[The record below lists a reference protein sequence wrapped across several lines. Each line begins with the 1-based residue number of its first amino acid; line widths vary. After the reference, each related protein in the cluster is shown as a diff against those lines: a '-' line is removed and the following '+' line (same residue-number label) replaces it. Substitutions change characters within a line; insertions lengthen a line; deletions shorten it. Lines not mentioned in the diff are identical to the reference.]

1 MASQIIAQGAEAIL
15 KREGNTLIKE
25 RVRKGYRLAELDEK
39 LRKQRTRKEAKL
51 LEKAARL
58 ISVPQIKKVNEQTME
73 IEMQFI
79 GGKKLSDSLDGLKN
93 AFKVCE
99 QIGENIA
106 KLHDSNIIHGDLTT
120 SNMIYVE
127 RENNKSNSRLVNLNN
142 NFNKGRVDDAKLVK
156 VGDNRGFKVYFIDFG
171 LGFESHKAEDKAVDL
186 HLIKQALEAK
196 HFLYFEEFFKAILE
210 GYKVSKNCKE
220 TLKRLEKV
228 EKRGRYKGAY

>member
-1 MASQIIAQGAEAIL
+1 MSSKIIARGAEAIL
-15 KREGNTLIKE
+15 KREENVLIKE
-25 RVRKGYRLAELDEK
+25 RAGKGYRLVELDEK

-79 GGKKLSDSLDGLKN
+79 RGKKLSDNLDNMSN
-93 AFKVCE
+93 AIEVCKK
-99 QIGENIA
+99 IGENIA
-106 KLHDSNIIHGDLTT
+106 KLHDADIIHGDLTT
-120 SNMIYVE
+120 SNMIYIE
-127 RENNKSNSRLVNLNN
+127 KDNKSNGKLVNLNN
-142 NFNKGRVDDAKLVK
+142 NFNKGRVDNDKLVK
-156 VGDNRGFKVYFIDFG
+156 VGDNKGFRVYFIDFG
-171 LGFESHKAEDKAVDL
+171 LGFESKKIEDKAVDL

-196 HFLYFEEFFKAILE
+196 HFLHFEEFFKAILE
-210 GYKVSKNCKE
+210 GYKCSKNCKE

>member
-1 MASQIIAQGAEAIL
+1 MSSKIIARGAEAIL
-15 KREGNTLIKE
+15 KREENVLIKE
-25 RVRKGYRLAELDEK
+25 RAGKGYRLVELDEK

-79 GGKKLSDSLDGLKN
+79 RGKKLSDKLDNMSN
-93 AFKVCE
+93 AIEVCKK
-99 QIGENIA
+99 IGENIA
-106 KLHDSNIIHGDLTT
+106 KLHDADIIHGDLTT
-120 SNMIYVE
+120 SNMIYIE
-127 RENNKSNSRLVNLNN
+127 KDNKSNGKLVNLNN
-142 NFNKGRVDDAKLVK
+142 NFNKGRVDNDKLVK
-156 VGDNRGFKVYFIDFG
+156 VGDNKGFRVYFIDFG
-171 LGFESHKAEDKAVDL
+171 LGFESKKIEDKAVDL

-196 HFLYFEEFFKAILE
+196 HFLHFEEFFKAILE
-210 GYKVSKNCKE
+210 GYKCSKNCKE